1 MPAFV
6 AGLLFC
12 LVHAVCA
19 RQVHWYLASGN
30 TEGNA
35 AFLSAHPSAITG
47 AYLCCNWATFLPNG
61 SFTSNGV
68 SNMLSQMSVI
78 TDTNRDA
85 WIVIGVSQQAIYSGS
100 WKNGMA
106 GAAATAKEIVQAN
119 ALFQGWIVDYEPD
132 SNYSMQHAEA
142 YGNFLGALAA
152 AIKPVGAALAMD
164 IAGWGVLNVDFWPAF
179 LNRGIAR
186 FTSMTPTYDGS
197 NITENEVFVRE
208 ALSRL
213 PPGTYAA
220 GLSSQ
225 VSDPTAKC
233 AEGDSHWNS
242 TNMPAFVQW
251 MAQEGVDFVDVWR
264 SDIDCPYD
272 KNGQADSTEDWFL
285 TAVEEFLV

>member
-1 MPAFV
+1 MLAFA

-35 AFLSAHPSAITG
+35 AFLSAHPTAITG

-119 ALFQGWIVDYEPD
+119 GESVGPAGPAELRRMISPFAPAALFQGWIVDYEPD

-225 VSDPTAKC
+225 VWLGP
-233 AEGDSHWNS
+233 
-242 TNMPAFVQW
+242 
-251 MAQEGVDFVDVWR
+251 R
-264 SDIDCPYD
+264 LR
-272 KNGQADSTEDWFL
+272 L
-285 TAVEEFLV
+285 TAP